1 MLHTMNWNKKRNSNK
16 SKNYNSFNSAF
27 FSIDYIFFNIK
38 FNTVKPIN
46 TFFYLL
52 LLFIY
57 FIYFICYS
65 IVTSSTTVSD
75 NFIKINI
82 EI

>member
-38 FNTVKPIN
+38 FKTVKPIN
-46 TFFYLL
+46 TFFLL